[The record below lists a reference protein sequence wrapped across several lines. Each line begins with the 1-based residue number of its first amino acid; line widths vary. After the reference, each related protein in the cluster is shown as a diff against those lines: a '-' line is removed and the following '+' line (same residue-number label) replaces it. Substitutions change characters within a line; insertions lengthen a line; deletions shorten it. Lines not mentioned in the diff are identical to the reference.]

1 MVRNK
6 ELEQSYMVLV
16 EFLMLAKRRIIE
28 TAGEYGLTGMQA
40 MTIFLLDRPRP
51 MNSFGKIYNCDPSNV
66 TGIVDGL
73 EEKGL
78 VKRFENPK
86 DRRIKMVE
94 ACAEGIAIR
103 TALLQE
109 LTGPDSYMLRNLS
122 PAEIGQFIGLVGKI
136 TGEQSSG
143 LSGHRAGPGN

>member
-1 MVRNK
+1 MSRNK
-6 ELEQSYMVLV
+6 ELEQSYLVLV

-28 TAGEYGLTGMQA
+28 SAGEYGLTGMQA

-66 TGIVDGL
+66 TGIIDGL
-73 EEKGL
+73 EDKGL

-94 ACAEGIAIR
+94 VCAEGVAIR
-103 TALLQE
+103 ADLLTQ

-122 PAEIGQFIGLVGKI
+122 SAEIEQFIGLVAKI
-136 TGEQSSG
+136 TGDE
-143 LSGHRAGPGN
+143 PKI

>member
-1 MVRNK
+1 MDRNQ

-16 EFLMLAKRRIIE
+16 EFLMLSKRRIIE
-28 TAGEYGLTGMQA
+28 MASEYGLTGMQA
-40 MTIFLLDRPRP
+40 MSIFLLDRPRP
-51 MNSFGKIYNCDPSNV
+51 MNSFGKIFNCDPSNV

-94 ACAEGIAIR
+94 ACREGVVIR
-103 TALLQE
+103 AALLNE
-109 LTGPDSYMLRNLS
+109 LTGPDSYMLGNLNDK
-122 PAEIGQFIGLVGKI
+122 EIDQFISLVRKI
-136 TGEQSSG
+136 TADEAQFC
-143 LSGHRAGPGN
+143 